1 MRKITKKHGV
11 PQNIEVTN
19 CIGRRIR
26 SRMYATKTCI
36 NAKTSWRI
44 KCRQRVW
51 AHIQKGISTFP
62 GLAFACLDACMKGWA
77 QRGCEKKK
85 RDKDKSTAK
94 TCLGNDII

>member
-1 MRKITKKHGV
+1 LKLQIALTAAYAAECM
-11 PQNIEVTN
+11 PQRHALTLKPAGELNVVS
-19 CIGRRIR
+19 GFG
-26 SRMYATKTCI
+26 
-36 NAKTSWRI
+36 
-44 KCRQRVW
+44 
-51 AHIQKGISTFP
+51 HIFKKGISTFP